1 MTRTRFRIALWA
13 SMIVGMSGVVASF
26 AGESGLPEPLRQHL
40 EERRYAELSAIDWVL
55 FGVGLPLI
63 VVGLAAFIGMLR
75 FAPWSRPLW
84 IGVSAVG
91 LLTLPLLGPTVEPGL
106 TTALFHA
113 SSMSSGAI
121 AAVAYCSPTA
131 SAWFAGSRPNKP
143 LQPASGAKIEIA

>member
-1 MTRTRFRIALWA
+1 MTKTQFKTALWA
-13 SMIVGMSGVVASF
+13 SMLVGMLGLVASF

-40 EERRYAELSAIDWVL
+40 EERRNAELSAIDWVL

-63 VVGLAAFIGMLR
+63 VVEVAAFIGMLR

-84 IGVSAVG
+84 IGVSVVG

-106 TTALFHA
+106 TTALFHV

-121 AAVAYCSPTA
+121 AAVAYSSPTA
-131 SAWFAGSRPNKP
+131 SAWFAGSRPNQP
-143 LQPASGAKIEIA
+143 LQPTSGAGTEVE